1 MSVSPADA
9 APAARAAGGPR
20 VVLVGPMGS
29 GKSTVGA
36 LLAERLGVP
45 YRDTDADI
53 VAAEG
58 RAIADLFVDEGEPYF
73 RERERAAVRDAV
85 AAHTG
90 VLSLGG
96 GAILDEGTR
105 ALLRGLPVVYLS
117 MDVEE
122 AVRRVGLNT
131 ARPLLAVN
139 PRKQW
144 RELMEARRHLYEEV
158 ARAVVATDDRTPE
171 EVAEAVLDALELKT
185 ATPGG
190 RPPGPRPE
198 DAMTSKVTRIHV
210 DGTAG
215 TEPYEVLVGRQLLG
229 ELGGLIGGAVKRVA
243 VIHPEALA
251 ETGDALRQ
259 DLADQGYEA
268 VAVQVPNAE
277 EAKTAEVA
285 AYCWKALGQSGF
297 TRTDVIVGVGG
308 GATTDLAGFVAASWL
323 RGVRWIAVPTTV
335 LGMVDAAVGGKT
347 GINTAEGKN
356 LVGAFHPPAGVLCD
370 LAALDSLPVHDY
382 VSGLA
387 EIIKAG
393 FIADPAILDLIE
405 ADPEAA
411 RTPAGPHT
419 AELIERS
426 IRVKAEVVSGDLK
439 ESGRRE
445 ILNYGHTLAHAI
457 EKNERYKWRHGAAV
471 AVGMH
476 FAAEL
481 GRLAGRLDDA
491 TADRHRTVLESV
503 GLPLSYRYDQW
514 PKLLETM
521 KVDKKSRGDLLRFI
535 VLDGLAKPTVLE
547 GPDPAVLLAAYG
559 EVAD

>member
-1 MSVSPADA
+1 M
-9 APAARAAGGPR
+9 
-20 VVLVGPMGS
+20 
-29 GKSTVGA
+29 T
-36 LLAERLGVP
+36 
-45 YRDTDADI
+45 TDQ
-53 VAAEG
+53 E
-58 RAIADLFVDEGEPYF
+58 
-73 RERERAAVRDAV
+73 
-85 AAHTG
+85 T
-90 VLSLGG
+90 
-96 GAILDEGTR
+96 
-105 ALLRGLPVVYLS
+105 
-117 MDVEE
+117 
-122 AVRRVGLNT
+122 
-131 ARPLLAVN
+131 
-139 PRKQW
+139 
-144 RELMEARRHLYEEV
+144 
-158 ARAVVATDDRTPE
+158 
-171 EVAEAVLDALELKT
+171 
-185 ATPGG
+185 
-190 RPPGPRPE
+190 
-198 DAMTSKVTRIHV
+198 TRIQV
-210 DGTAG
+210 AGSAG

-229 ELGGLIGGAVKRVA
+229 ELPALIGPRAKRIA

-251 ETGDALRQ
+251 DTGEALRA

-268 VAVQVPNAE
+268 VAIQVPNAE

-285 AYCWKALGQSGF
+285 AYCWKALGQTGF

-308 GATTDLAGFVAASWL
+308 GATTDLAGFVAATWL

-335 LGMVDAAVGGKT
+335 LAMVDAAVGGKT

-356 LVGAFHPPAGVLCD
+356 LVGAFHPPAGVICD

-393 FIADPAILDLIE
+393 FIADPVILDLVE
-405 ADPEAA
+405 EDPEAA

-419 AELIERS
+419 AELIVRS
-426 IRVKAEVVSGDLK
+426 IQVKADVVSGDLK

-471 AVGMH
+471 SVGMV

-491 TADRHRTVLESV
+491 TADRHRAVLESV
-503 GLPLSYRYDQW
+503 GLPLTYRGDQW

-535 VLDGLAKPTVLE
+535 VLDGLGKPAVLE
-547 GPDPAVLLAAYG
+547 GPDPAVLFAAYG
-559 EVAD
+559 EVAV

>member
-1 MSVSPADA
+1 MNPV
-9 APAARAAGGPR
+9 
-20 VVLVGPMGS
+20 VVLVGPMGV
-29 GKSTVGA
+29 GKSTVGQ
-36 LLAERLGVP
+36 LLAERLGVG
-45 YRDTDADI
+45 YRDTDEDI

-58 RAIADLFVDEGEPYF
+58 RTIAEIFVDEGEAAF
-73 RERERAAVRDAV
+73 RAIEKQAVHQALAEHD
-85 AAHTG
+85 G
-90 VLSLGG
+90 VLALGG
-96 GAILDEGTR
+96 GAILDEDTR
-105 ALLRGLPVVYLS
+105 ALLAGQRVVYLS

-122 AVRRVGLNT
+122 AVKRTGLNA

-144 RELMEARRHLYEEV
+144 RELMEARRHLYEQI
-158 ARAVVATDDRTPE
+158 ATAVVATDGRTPE
-171 EVAEAVLDALELKT
+171 EVTQAALDALELT
-185 ATPGG
+185 ASPGG
-190 RPPGPRPE
+190 QPPDPRPE
-198 DAMTSKVTRIHV
+198 DVMASQVTRIQV
-210 DGTAG
+210 GGTAG
-215 TEPYEVLVGRQLLG
+215 SEPYEVLVGRQLLG
-229 ELGGLIGGAVKRVA
+229 ELGGLIGDKAKRVA

-251 ETGDALRQ
+251 ETGDALRA
-259 DLADQGYEA
+259 DLAGQGFEA
-268 VAVQVPNAE
+268 VAIQVPNAE

-297 TRTDVIVGVGG
+297 TRTDVVVGVGG
-308 GATTDLAGFVAASWL
+308 GATTDLAGFVAATWL
-323 RGVRWIAVPTTV
+323 RGVRWIAIPTTV
-335 LGMVDAAVGGKT
+335 LAMVDAAVGGKT

-370 LAALDSLPVHDY
+370 LAALDSLPVNDY

-405 ADPEAA
+405 SDPGAA
-411 RTPAGPHT
+411 RTPAGPNT

-426 IRVKAEVVSGDLK
+426 IRVKAEVVSSDLK
-439 ESGRRE
+439 ESGLRE
-445 ILNYGHTLAHAI
+445 ILNYGHTLGHAI

-491 TADRHRTVLESV
+491 TADRHRAILEAV
-503 GLPLSYRYDQW
+503 GLPLHYRYDQW

-559 EVAD
+559 EVGQ